1 MKELVIIEK
10 SEFNSSL
17 RNELISILE
26 DFENKKRASQESKVY
41 TINRVAKQLGLAH
54 ATVSKYVKSG
64 LIKSTKSGLITEE
77 AINDFLNR

>member
-1 MKELVIIEK
+1 MEKIILTTK
-10 SEFNSSL
+10 SEL
-17 RNELISILE
+17 REELISVFKF
-26 DFENKKRASQESKVY
+26 FETEKASRQGTKVY

-54 ATVSKYVKSG
+54 ATVTKYVKSG